1 MPKAGQPAGR
11 REVSSPS
18 LVAVALGHAWEWS
31 QAVQLQLERFRR
43 SGRVSDAYLLVIA
56 LRNVLRAAQLAR
68 EELVTVVGRA
78 ALDQAITTFE
88 ETLPG
93 VKSARDALEHF
104 DAYARGRGGTGKDRG
119 TLGPY
124 PVTVAGSGDRDESG
138 WPGRLVLHIGPH
150 PVDLTTASQAAAALV
165 HAIHLAARAEE

>member
-1 MPKAGQPAGR
+1 M
-11 REVSSPS
+11 SSQS
-18 LVAVALGHAWEWS
+18 LLAVALGHAWESS
-31 QAVQLQLERFRR
+31 QAVRLQLERFRG

-56 LRNVLRAAQLAR
+56 LRNVLRAARLAR
-68 EELVTVVGRA
+68 EELITDAGRA

-93 VKSARDALEHF
+93 VQSARDVLEHF
-104 DAYARGRGGTGKDRG
+104 DEYARGRGGIGEDRG

-124 PVTVAGSGDRDESG
+124 PVTIAGSGDRDEGG
-138 WPGRLVLHIGPH
+138 WPERLVLHIGPH
-150 PVDLTTASQAAAALV
+150 PVDLTAAPQAAAALV